1 MTKLENDIVT
11 TRDRLAQT
19 VDELTVRAAPKNV
32 IARQKEAAKISFAR
46 ATRTESG
53 ELRMDRVAIA
63 AATVGAIVLLKVV
76 ASNRKKKK
84 WARQRERRSW

>member
-19 VDELTVRAAPKNV
+19 VDELTRRAAPQNV
-32 IARQKEAAKISFAR
+32 IARQKEAAKASFNS

-53 ELRMDRVAIA
+53 ELRMDQVAIA
-63 AATVGAIVLLKVV
+63 AGVVGAIIVLKIV
-76 ASNRKKKK
+76 SGRRKKKK
-84 WARQRERRSW
+84 WARQREQRSW